1 MALPVARARATMRAR
16 RMQASQDSARDSD
29 TALAFLAFKSNF
41 TVGAGEESAESGK
54 AGFFALAHAN
64 EDFADYEVEAVG
76 GLSLGA
82 SGLAGHFL
90 NDFRLF
96 HPIPLYQRVFGR
108 ARDKNGGSKRSGY
121 FSAHYGRQEILEL
134 P

>member
-1 MALPVARARATMRAR
+1 MKIWAPLRGSKRKPWWGSGQKTPRPSISMALPVARARATMRAR

-90 NDFRLF
+90 NDF
-96 HPIPLYQRVFGR
+96 
-108 ARDKNGGSKRSGY
+108 
-121 FSAHYGRQEILEL
+121 
-134 P
+134 